1 MDRHRVP
8 ELLPPPVQD
17 NRQTDL
23 PAKPP
28 LFLLTVFWGPSCGVT
43 DREWVQTLTV
53 CWSPGWVWLGSGA
66 QGKGKAPWPVVG
78 KEVHA
83 S

>member
-1 MDRHRVP
+1 MCRHRVP
-8 ELLPPPVQD
+8 ELPPPPVQD
-17 NRQTDL
+17 SRQTS
-23 PAKPP
+23 PTNPP
-28 LFLLTVFWGPSCGVT
+28 SFLLTVFWGPSCGVT
-43 DREWVQTLTV
+43 DRERVQTLTV

-66 QGKGKAPWPVVG
+66 QGKGKAPWPIVG